1 MRIKNL
7 KKEKELGV
15 KVEVYAQ
22 VVFII
27 LIFYYLYY
35 TVLSMGV
42 NKGLKCLG
50 IEPERFQRKND

>member
-7 KKEKELGV
+7 KEEKELGV

-27 LIFYYLYY
+27 LIFYYTY

-42 NKGLKCLG
+42 NKGLKCFGL
-50 IEPERFQRKND
+50 EPERFQGKNY